1 MRILFII
8 ASVFLVGVG
17 IVIYLVYNSSPAQ
30 QKVLEEKSFTEDIE
44 AMEIM
49 VDNSRVET
57 MPSDGASSRIML
69 LGNGDGFSLNTKAAG
84 GRLAIEV
91 EAPPRSSIS
100 TLTAPIRCKFMCLR
114 AGSDS
119 PFRRKSS
126 SSIKAPSA
134 CTSQTA
140 ATCSGLRYLLKNHL
154 EQATPYKH
162 RHRWEIRWR
171 CFFMAIHL
179 EMNGKRRFSL
189 LRHEEGK
196 KWVEGT
202 RQEMRAPGY
211 RLKKEAFQ

>member
-1 MRILFII
+1 MGAFLRILIII

-17 IVIYLVYNSSPAQ
+17 IVIYLVYNSSLAQ

-91 EAPPRSSIS
+91 EDPPPPRSSIS

-162 RHRWEIRWR
+162 RHRWEMRGG
-171 CFFMAIHL
+171 A
-179 EMNGKRRFSL
+179 FSWPFTS
-189 LRHEEGK
+189 R
-196 KWVEGT
+196 
-202 RQEMRAPGY
+202 
-211 RLKKEAFQ
+211 

>member
-1 MRILFII
+1 MGAFLRILIII

-91 EAPPRSSIS
+91 EDRPPPFFNFDFNRSYTLQVYVPASGLGLAIS
-100 TLTAPIRCKFMCLR
+100 KEIIELHKGTIGLHLTDGRYVFWFTIPLE
-114 AGSDS
+114 
-119 PFRRKSS
+119 KSS
-126 SSIKAPSA
+126 
-134 CTSQTA
+134 
-140 ATCSGLRYLLKNHL
+140 
-154 EQATPYKH
+154 
-162 RHRWEIRWR
+162 
-171 CFFMAIHL
+171 
-179 EMNGKRRFSL
+179 
-189 LRHEEGK
+189 
-196 KWVEGT
+196 
-202 RQEMRAPGY
+202 
-211 RLKKEAFQ
+211 